1 MPDRSS
7 MPAPAPLPQGEITR
21 VSVTY
26 TVPAE
31 EGPYHAILSL
41 KMMRDCARADRVQ
54 DLVDDLAVIC
64 EELLAARSSA
74 GRLPATVV
82 RLPFQSPPGRREA
95 FGNLLAAVR
104 DALDCPPPAGE
115 AGEAAFVRLRSERAR
130 LVLAALRPVLAD
142 RDSGPAQMTEA
153 ARRLRD
159 RVAARP
165 ADGYVHSPLCR

>member
-1 MPDRSS
+1 MPDRRS
-7 MPAPAPLPQGEITR
+7 MPAPAPLAQGQITR

-31 EGPYHAILSL
+31 DGPYHALLSL
-41 KMMRDCARADRVQ
+41 KMMRDSARADRVA
-54 DLVDDLAVIC
+54 DLVHDLTVIC

-74 GRLPATVV
+74 GTLPATVA
-82 RLPFQSPPGRREA
+82 RLPYQGPPGRREA

-104 DALDCPPPAGE
+104 DALDCPPPADG
-115 AGEAAFVRLRSERAR
+115 AGEAAFSRLRSERAR

-159 RVAARP
+159 RVAACP
-165 ADGYVHSPLCR
+165 ADGYPHSPLCT